1 MEPICNIVELIENNP
16 ITRLSN
22 TYQNKLLTKIKK
34 NFSDDEQQL
43 FVSSFYCFLN
53 YNQRTDFVI
62 DLDNIWGWIGFS
74 QKDAAKRTLD
84 KHFTINTDYKIF
96 APQGCGAIKNT
107 PRGGHN
113 KEIIMLSVR
122 TFKLFCLKAG
132 TKKAEQIHEYYIKME
147 ETLQEVIQEE
157 SDELKLQL
165 ETKTIELKK
174 KENDNNTIK
183 EKTLLEQFPINTQ
196 CFYYGV
202 IDNLSNN
209 NEKLI
214 KFGNSNNLKS
224 RVMRHK
230 DTYTNFKLMNAFKVE
245 NKIQI
250 ETAIKEN
257 IFFKERM
264 RTILIKSKNYVELL
278 NINGL
283 TFDELDKNIKD
294 IIIKIEYSP
303 ENYIKILE
311 ENKLL
316 KKQIDES
323 NKINNTYDMILLTSE
338 NKQLKLDNLI
348 LIKKFN
354 RLKKK
359 LKIDDTQI
367 DNEPAIDIDDTQTK
381 DTPAIEI
388 DDTQTKVNTATY
400 NADINTFNKDNKKIF
415 KNKDGFYH
423 VNGVKY
429 PKLYGLREEVWN
441 GQAFQTTGCL
451 QKSDLSLNKSGKIVS
466 KRKSSY
472 EIQYNKFFIHGVN
485 NSST

>member
-1 MEPICNIVELIENNP
+1 
-16 ITRLSN
+16 
-22 TYQNKLLTKIKK
+22 
-34 NFSDDEQQL
+34 
-43 FVSSFYCFLN
+43 
-53 YNQRTDFVI
+53 
-62 DLDNIWGWIGFS
+62 
-74 QKDAAKRTLD
+74 
-84 KHFTINTDYKIF
+84 
-96 APQGCGAIKNT
+96 
-107 PRGGHN
+107 
-113 KEIIMLSVR
+113 
-122 TFKLFCLKAG
+122 
-132 TKKAEQIHEYYIKME
+132 
-147 ETLQEVIQEE
+147 
-157 SDELKLQL
+157 
-165 ETKTIELKK
+165 
-174 KENDNNTIK
+174 
-183 EKTLLEQFPINTQ
+183 
-196 CFYYGV
+196 
-202 IDNLSNN
+202 
-209 NEKLI
+209 
-214 KFGNSNNLKS
+214 
-224 RVMRHK
+224 
-230 DTYTNFKLMNAFKVE
+230 MNAFKVE

-359 LKIDDTQI
+359 IKIDDTQI